1 MTTDTT
7 ASSTCAEIAAA
18 YHAAAGEHW
27 RTALNLRARGKNEAA
42 ERQAGFAADNLAIAR
57 RLHPDQFEDEE

>member
-1 MTTDTT
+1 MRPNTFE
-7 ASSTCAEIAAA
+7 EIAAA

-27 RTALNLRARGKNEAA
+27 STALKLRARGDNAAA

-57 RLHPDQFEDEE
+57 RLSDDDRDEE